1 MKHFRRDIKLTEII
15 FATGNK
21 DKMREIREIMA
32 DCDVHI
38 VSMKEAGIR
47 VDIVEDGT
55 TFEENAKIK
64 ARAVAAHTD
73 AIVLA
78 DDSGLEIDALN
89 KEPGVYSARYMGED
103 TSYDVKNK
111 NLIDR
116 LDGVPKE
123 KRTAR
128 FVCAIAAV
136 LPDGRELVTRQTMEG
151 YIGWEPEGENGF
163 GYDPIF
169 YLDEYG
175 CSSAAISPEQK
186 NAISHR
192 GKALRAMKE
201 LLKKAEFLGLIDEI
215 EKMDVPDINVG
226 NISKR
231 TPQLAIFDF
240 RSFLDLAMLLV
251 ESQPAKSLR
260 QIMLDIVIDFINQK
274 AGGGTKYINQRDSQF
289 LGAFLQEENYR
300 REFTDALRDYV
311 DMGNAKYGIYTD
323 KIYQSIFREKAKE
336 YRQILRLSD
345 KEKVRDTFYS
355 EILTLIAS
363 YECGLADMIKQQS
376 ESLGHK
382 LNNWELTDLFN
393 AFESLPLWKP
403 LIIQARTKMASRDMA
418 LRDAFHY
425 QLEEYIKPL
434 SGEEYEKF
442 LGQAGDE
449 LEKLMS
455 ENKDVL
461 KRLKESE

>member
-1 MKHFRRDIKLTEII
+1 MSKNLTTSKLDRQNILNNEKALDEIQKQTGIQGVIFENKVYFTKMMVATYFEVDVRTIERYVSENVDELSSNGYEII
-15 FATGNK
+15 KGK
-21 DKMREIREIMA
+21 R
-32 DCDVHI
+32 
-38 VSMKEAGIR
+38 
-47 VDIVEDGT
+47 
-55 TFEENAKIK
+55 
-64 ARAVAAHTD
+64 
-73 AIVLA
+73 L
-78 DDSGLEIDALN
+78 
-89 KEPGVYSARYMGED
+89 
-103 TSYDVKNK
+103 KN
-111 NLIDR
+111 
-116 LDGVPKE
+116 
-123 KRTAR
+123 
-128 FVCAIAAV
+128 F
-136 LPDGRELVTRQTMEG
+136 
-151 YIGWEPEGENGF
+151 
-163 GYDPIF
+163 
-169 YLDEYG
+169 
-175 CSSAAISPEQK
+175 
-186 NAISHR
+186 
-192 GKALRAMKE
+192 
-201 LLKKAEFLGLIDEI
+201 IDEI
-215 EKMDVPDINVG
+215 KKMDVPDINVG
-226 NISKR
+226 NISNR